1 MFKWFW
7 TIFPL
12 GAPDAKFYFGKLRTT
27 EMKVHFCVGHVVIN
41 QFGHVRIIGADTLNF
56 DILISKVVTFKL

>member
-12 GAPDAKFYFGKLRTT
+12 GSPDEKIYFGKLRTT

-41 QFGHVRIIGADTLNF
+41 QFGRVRIIGADTLNIG
-56 DILISKVVTFKL
+56 ILATREVTFEL

>member
-12 GAPDAKFYFGKLRTT
+12 GSPDEKISFGKLRTT

-41 QFGHVRIIGADTLNF
+41 QFGRVRIIGADTLNIG
-56 DILISKVVTFKL
+56 ILATREVTFEL